1 MLNAWKEFLL
11 LVGAWN
17 RELFASFSLRAALKR
32 GRCVVCC
39 GVVQADP
46 DVITGYNIVNFDL
59 PYLLDRARHLAGG
72 SSSGSHGKRKAAAKD
87 EFPYLG
93 RIHGSQTTIKDT
105 TFNSKAYG
113 KRENKEIKIEG
124 RIQFD
129 LLQVIRRDF
138 KLRSYTLN
146 AVCAH
151 FLNQQKEDVHYSI
164 ISGVP
169 ASASTPARLFSV
181 LTPAGVCVRARTD
194 LQNGTDETRRRLAVY
209 CLKDAYLPL
218 KLLDKLMFIV
228 NFVEM
233 VLACARLSVVLS
245 SSRLNGLTVMCGGRR
260 V

>member
-1 MLNAWKEFLL
+1 M
-11 LVGAWN
+11 
-17 RELFASFSLRAALKR
+17 
-32 GRCVVCC
+32 
-39 GVVQADP
+39 
-46 DVITGYNIVNFDL
+46 ITGYNIVNFDL

-72 SSSGSHGKRKAAAKD
+72 SSGSGGGSHGKRKSTAKD

-164 ISGVP
+164 ISG
-169 ASASTPARLFSV
+169 
-181 LTPAGVCVRARTD
+181 
-194 LQNGTDETRRRLAVY
+194 LAW
-209 CLKDAYLPL
+209 
-218 KLLDKLMFIV
+218 LLLCS
-228 NFVEM
+228 
-233 VLACARLSVVLS
+233 L
-245 SSRLNGLTVMCGGRR
+245 
-260 V
+260 